1 MARLSFSEVEFI
13 QEKEQRNED
22 KVFTR
27 REEARERKRKLKK
40 SEKRKL
46 KDE

>member
-1 MARLSFSEVEFI
+1 MARLNFSEVEFI
-13 QEKEQRNED
+13 QEREERNED
-22 KVFTR
+22 IVFTR
-27 REEARERKRKLKK
+27 REEAREKKRKLKK